1 MAQPE
6 SRDFAAEM
14 AGFRPEV
21 VEPIQSARSGQTIKF
36 ADTFADDETR
46 DEPIENLMDTMAMRP
61 RSMSH
66 HLQSGKVP
74 SRRWLT
80 TKARFWRSLMTLGM
94 KFHDWAPPPKAP
106 KPSFTRRIF
115 TDTDP
120 IDLYFYLPKD
130 YEERKRARP
139 NYRFPIVVNFH
150 GGGFC
155 LGHPTDDRYWAR
167 IVLKD
172 TSAVFV
178 SVGYRRAPEHP
189 FPQPVD
195 DCVEALLY
203 LQSHADELHLNPA
216 QIVLS
221 GFSAGAN
228 LAFTVPFR
236 LTYQYERPQ
245 TQETPARPAKKS
257 TAEFVPPPDSD
268 NDDSPNP
275 SGSTSEMDHLTPLP
289 TNANETPTIKAPS
302 PWSSASDLNKTSSR
316 TNLLNIPGPRTKF
329 LRSLTQQSDIPK
341 YNDSETDL
349 TKTATNTST
358 ATTTPHIRIVSVV
371 AWYPLLDWTASRAAK
386 KRGSRNPKKTLPAV
400 FTDLFDFSYL
410 PAPDHEGH
418 HCSPYASPALAP
430 DHMIIDG
437 LPQRI
442 QMWLCEWDM
451 LLAEGERFTERML
464 ELGKDVDAETIPG
477 VPHGWDKSPNPFR
490 AQKKTDALYE
500 RSAAYLRGVFGE
512 ADRRATVGEGIGLG
526 GIR

>member
-1 MAQPE
+1 
-6 SRDFAAEM
+6 
-14 AGFRPEV
+14 
-21 VEPIQSARSGQTIKF
+21 
-36 ADTFADDETR
+36 
-46 DEPIENLMDTMAMRP
+46 
-61 RSMSH
+61 MS
-66 HLQSGKVP
+66 
-74 SRRWLT
+74 
-80 TKARFWRSLMTLGM
+80 LGM
-94 KFHDWAPPPKAP
+94 KFHDWAPPKAP
-106 KPSFTRRIF
+106 KPSFVRRIE

-120 IDLYFYLPKD
+120 IDLYFYLPHD
-130 YEERKRARP
+130 YEQKKLARP
-139 NYRFPIVVNFH
+139 HYRFPIVVNFH

-167 IVLKD
+167 VVLKS
-172 TSAVFV
+172 TPAVFV

-203 LQSHADELHLNPA
+203 LQSHADELCLNPA

-245 TQETPARPAKKS
+245 THDIPAKLEKKS
-257 TAEFVPPPDSD
+257 TANFVPPPDSGSSSPIL
-268 NDDSPNP
+268 NREDS
-275 SGSTSEMDHLTPLP
+275 GTDQATPLP
-289 TNANETPTIKAPS
+289 HLENDAPVATKAGKS
-302 PWSSASDLNKTSSR
+302 PWSSNTDLATTTSR

-329 LRSLTQQSDIPK
+329 LRTLTQQSGFSK
-341 YNDSETDL
+341 HTDSMTDL
-349 TKTATNTST
+349 TNVMSNVSAN
-358 ATTTPHIRIVSVV
+358 TTPHIRIVSIV
-371 AWYPLLDWTASRAAK
+371 AWYPLLDWTASRGEK
-386 KRGSRNPKKTLPAV
+386 KRGSRMPKKTLPAV

-437 LPQRI
+437 LPLRI

-451 LLAEGERFTERML
+451 LLAEGENFSEKL
-464 ELGKDVDAETIPG
+464 LDLGKDVKTETIQG

-490 AQKKTDALYE
+490 DQKRTDALYE
-500 RSAAYLRGVFGE
+500 RSAEYLRGVFGE
-512 ADRRATVGEGIGLG
+512 ADRRATVGAGIGLG
-526 GIR
+526 GLR

>member
-1 MAQPE
+1 MAQPAN
-6 SRDFAAEM
+6 RDFAAEA
-14 AGFRPEV
+14 AGFSPRVEDPSEPARPTGTIQFSDAFRNDDSRE
-21 VEPIQSARSGQTIKF
+21 EPV
-36 ADTFADDETR
+36 
-46 DEPIENLMDTMAMRP
+46 ENLMDTMAMRP
-61 RSMSH
+61 RAMSH
-66 HLQSGKVP
+66 HLQSTKVP

-80 TKARFWRSLMTLGM
+80 IRANFWRSLMTLGM

-106 KPSFTRRIF
+106 KHSFVRRIH

-120 IDLYFYLPKD
+120 IDLYFYLPSNFESK
-130 YEERKRARP
+130 KQARP
-139 NYRFPIVVNFH
+139 HYRFPIVVNFH

-155 LGHPTDDRYWAR
+155 LGHATDDRYWAR
-167 IVLKD
+167 VVLKS
-172 TSAVFV
+172 TPAVFV

-203 LQSHADELHLNPA
+203 LQAHADELCLNPA

-236 LTYQYERPQ
+236 LTYQYEKPQ
-245 TQETPARPAKKS
+245 MTKSPTTPERKS
-257 TAEFVPPPDSD
+257 TANFVVPPDS
-268 NDDSPNP
+268 P
-275 SGSTSEMDHLTPLP
+275 SSSLGERP
-289 TNANETPTIKAPS
+289 A
-302 PWSSASDLNKTSSR
+302 SASDQALPLPNVENNIQATKTRSPASSNVDLAPNSSR

-329 LRSLTQQSDIPK
+329 LRTLTQQSGLSK
-341 YNDSETDL
+341 HTDSMTDL
-349 TKTATNTST
+349 TITNTNLST
-358 ATTTPHIRIVSVV
+358 NMAPHIRIVSIV
-371 AWYPLLDWTASRAAK
+371 AWYPLLDWTASRNEK
-386 KRGSRNPKKTLPAV
+386 KRGSRMPKKTLPAV

-437 LPQRI
+437 LPLRI

-451 LLAEGERFTERML
+451 LLAEGERFSEKL
-464 ELGKDVDAETIPG
+464 LDLGKDVQVETISA

-490 AQKKTDALYE
+490 DQKRTDALYE
-500 RSAAYLRGVFGE
+500 RSATHLRGVFGE
-512 ADRRATVGEGIGLG
+512 ADRRATVGQGIGLG
-526 GIR
+526 GLR